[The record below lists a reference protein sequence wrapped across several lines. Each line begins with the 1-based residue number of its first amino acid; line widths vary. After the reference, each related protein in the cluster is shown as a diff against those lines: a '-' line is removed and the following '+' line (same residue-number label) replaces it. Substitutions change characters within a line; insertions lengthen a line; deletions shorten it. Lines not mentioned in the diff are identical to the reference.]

1 MAALSKQDEILKI
14 RISQRI
20 KELREA
26 TGLTQSQFSSKHLID
41 RQTLSRWEN
50 GRGVTVYTIKRFSE
64 MLSLTLVDFFNHPSF
79 K

>member
-1 MAALSKQDEILKI
+1 MAALSERDEILKI
-14 RISQRI
+14 KISQRI
-20 KELREA
+20 KELRKA

-41 RQTLSRWEN
+41 RQTLYRWEN
-50 GRGVTVYTIKRFSE
+50 GRGVTIYTIQRFSE